1 MSIRTTTAFAAGA
14 VVALVLGTGTAYAA
28 NGGSFKLGGNNYET
42 REASLNNS
50 NGTAL
55 TLRSKSGTPSLKV
68 NRTTKVPNLNS
79 DMVDGLSSNRI
90 ARNVAPGTAE
100 VLGEIVKGPDDTTT
114 DDDFIM
120 ALAVCPEDSYVMGG
134 GASDATDDG
143 LILASR
149 PDGDD
154 AWFAVTSATAT
165 QPNADNFIAFAR
177 CWNPVG
183 NVPNTNGRQAAR
195 ELSPSVKRQLARM
208 AHTR

>member
-79 DMVDGLSSNRI
+79 DRVDGLSSGQI
-90 ARNVAPGTAE
+90 ARKVAPGTATGT
-100 VLGEIVKGPDDTTT
+100 GEIVEGPDDTST

-120 ALAVCPEDSYVMGG
+120 AFAVCPEGSYAMGG
-134 GASDATDDG
+134 GVADATDDG

-149 PDGDD
+149 PDLDD
-154 AWFAVTSATAT
+154 AWFGVTSATAT
-165 QPNADNFIAFAR
+165 QQNADSFTVFAR
-177 CWNPVG
+177 CWNPVA
-183 NVPNTNGRQAAR
+183 NVQDTSARQAPR